1 MKGNNMNQQEINE
14 QVGKKII
21 TLAAQQIGEAMMEVI
36 RLRAANE
43 VLNQMVSE
51 QANDNKTESEV
62 QNG

>member
-1 MKGNNMNQQEINE
+1 MNQQEINE

-21 TLAAQQIGEAMMEVI
+21 TLAAQQMGEAMMEII

>member
-21 TLAAQQIGEAMMEVI
+21 TLASQQMGEAMMEII

-51 QANDNKTESEV
+51 LANDNKQE
-62 QNG
+62 GDK

>member
-1 MKGNNMNQQEINE
+1 MNQQEINE

-21 TLAAQQIGEAMMEVI
+21 TLAAQQMGEAMMEII

-43 VLNQMVSE
+43 VLNQMMSE

-62 QNG
+62 RNG

>member
-21 TLAAQQIGEAMMEVI
+21 TLAAQQMGEAMMEII

>member
-1 MKGNNMNQQEINE
+1 MNQQEINE

-21 TLAAQQIGEAMMEVI
+21 TLAAQQMGEAMMEII

-43 VLNQMVSE
+43 VLNQMVAE

-62 QNG
+62 RIVNETIR

>member
-1 MKGNNMNQQEINE
+1 MNQQEINE

>member
-1 MKGNNMNQQEINE
+1 MNQQEINE

-21 TLAAQQIGEAMMEVI
+21 TLAAQQMGEAMMEII

-51 QANDNKTESEV
+51 QVNANKTESEV

>member
-1 MKGNNMNQQEINE
+1 MNQQEINE

-21 TLAAQQIGEAMMEVI
+21 TLAAQQMGEAMMEII

-43 VLNQMVSE
+43 VLNQMVTE
-51 QANDNKTESEV
+51 QVNSNKTESEV

>member
-1 MKGNNMNQQEINE
+1 MNQQEINE

-21 TLAAQQIGEAMMEVI
+21 TLAAQQMGEAMMEVI

-43 VLNQMVSE
+43 VLNQMVTE
-51 QANDNKTESEV
+51 QVNSNKTESEV

>member
-1 MKGNNMNQQEINE
+1 MNQQEINE

-21 TLAAQQIGEAMMEVI
+21 TLASQQMGEAMMEVI

-51 QANDNKTESEV
+51 QANNNKTESEV

>member
-1 MKGNNMNQQEINE
+1 MNQQEINE

-21 TLAAQQIGEAMMEVI
+21 TLAAQQMGEAMMEII

-51 QANDNKTESEV
+51 QANDNKQE
-62 QNG
+62 GDK

>member
-1 MKGNNMNQQEINE
+1 MNQQEINE

-21 TLAAQQIGEAMMEVI
+21 TLAAQQMGEAMMEII

-51 QANDNKTESEV
+51 QVNANKTESEV
-62 QNG
+62 RNG

>member
-1 MKGNNMNQQEINE
+1 MNQQEINE

-21 TLAAQQIGEAMMEVI
+21 TLAAQQMGEAMMEII

-51 QANDNKTESEV
+51 QANDNKAESEV

>member
-1 MKGNNMNQQEINE
+1 MNQQEINE

-21 TLAAQQIGEAMMEVI
+21 TLAAQQMGEAMMEII

-51 QANDNKTESEV
+51 QVNNNKTESEV
-62 QNG
+62 

>member
-21 TLAAQQIGEAMMEVI
+21 ALAAQQMGETMMEII

-51 QANDNKTESEV
+51 QTNANKTESEV
-62 QNG
+62 S

>member
-1 MKGNNMNQQEINE
+1 MNQQEINE

-21 TLAAQQIGEAMMEVI
+21 TLAAQQMGEAMMEII

-51 QANDNKTESEV
+51 QANDDKTESEV

>member
-1 MKGNNMNQQEINE
+1 MNQQEINE

-21 TLAAQQIGEAMMEVI
+21 TLAAQQMGEAMMEVI

>member
-1 MKGNNMNQQEINE
+1 MNQQEINE

-21 TLAAQQIGEAMMEVI
+21 TLAAQQMGEAMMEII

-62 QNG
+62 RNG

>member
-1 MKGNNMNQQEINE
+1 MNQQEINE

-21 TLAAQQIGEAMMEVI
+21 TLAAQQMGEAMMEII

-43 VLNQMVSE
+43 VLNQMVAE

-62 QNG
+62 RNG

>member
-1 MKGNNMNQQEINE
+1 MNQQEINE

-21 TLAAQQIGEAMMEVI
+21 TLAAQQMGEAMMEII

-43 VLNQMVSE
+43 VLNQMVAE
-51 QANDNKTESEV
+51 QANDNKTESEE

>member
-1 MKGNNMNQQEINE
+1 MNQQEINE

-21 TLAAQQIGEAMMEVI
+21 TLAAQQMGEAMMEII

-51 QANDNKTESEV
+51 QTNANKTESEV
-62 QNG
+62 RNG